1 MISNDAGLRA
11 TREALANLEEAL
23 LGLTR
28 TRAQYHPAT
37 FALLSAPIADEI
49 RARRAEID
57 EYIGLSP
64 ASAELAVRNGDGSLI
79 RDRSTPGVAVPVKD
93 PSPTAK

>member
-1 MISNDAGLRA
+1 MIRSDAGLRT

-37 FALLSAPIADEI
+37 FALLTAPIADEI

-57 EYIGLSP
+57 EYIGLPPVSQDSVTRGP
-64 ASAELAVRNGDGSLI
+64 DGPPGT
-79 RDRSTPGVAVPVKD
+79 DRATPGVTVPAVD
-93 PSPTAK
+93 PSPAAK

>member
-1 MISNDAGLRA
+1 MIRSDAGLRA

-28 TRAQYHPAT
+28 TRGQYHPAT
-37 FALLSAPIADEI
+37 FALLTAPIADEI

-57 EYIGLSP
+57 EYIGLPP
-64 ASAELAVRNGDGSLI
+64 APPDSATRGADGQPNT
-79 RDRSTPGVAVPVKD
+79 DRATPGVTVPAVD
-93 PSPTAK
+93 PSPTPK

>member
-1 MISNDAGLRA
+1 MIRSDAGLRA

-37 FALLSAPIADEI
+37 FALLTAPIADEI

-57 EYIGLSP
+57 EYIGLPPDYPDSVP
-64 ASAELAVRNGDGSLI
+64 RGPDGSPGT
-79 RDRSTPGVAVPVKD
+79 DRAAPGATVPAVD
-93 PSPTAK
+93 PTPTAK